1 MTTTHPE
8 NNPRKPLVDAVKRK
22 RENDAW
28 TSYMVAVT
36 DIDADMILAEPV
48 VLIDHEKI
56 ARDAERK
63 RRSRIRTL
71 AAESAR
77 AYYPLEDNHA
87 RINTLLDEME
97 ANR

>member
-8 NNPRKPLVDAVKRK
+8 NDPRKPLVDAVKRK

-56 ARDAERK
+56 AQDAERE
-63 RRSRIRTL
+63 RRNRMRTL

-77 AYYPLEDNHA
+77 APYPLAHNHA
-87 RINTLLDEME
+87 LINTLLEE
-97 ANR
+97 VSA

>member
-8 NNPRKPLVDAVKRK
+8 NDPRKPLVDAVKRK

-56 ARDAERK
+56 ARDAERE
-63 RRSRIRTL
+63 RRGRIRTL

-97 ANR
+97 VNR

>member
-8 NNPRKPLVDAVKRK
+8 NDPRKPLVDAVKRK

-56 ARDAERK
+56 ARDAERE

-87 RINTLLDEME
+87 RINTRLDEME
-97 ANR
+97 VNR